1 MSIFV
6 TTLCVYFVLGFL
18 LLLFNPA
25 KQVFK
30 DVFFKFSMTN
40 RLADAV
46 SNKKLSV
53 DTRILIFKIAIIAGF
68 ILLWPILYSGIIKE
82 YKKSHGHIENIS
94 TEEGFGVK
102 FSFMGGHGA
111 LSCRDCNFSQ
121 ELTSFTH
128 GYHQGDEGLH
138 KCSTSGYQ
146 CQSCGML
153 TTRSEI
159 QPFVKSEHTET
170 LKGVPIEQRANVID
184 HMLFMVK
191 MCKDNMKKT
200 PKKRWLGTWEPT
212 VIQYSKELENVST
225 EEINIIEEKQ
235 KAHNEACEAALVC
248 ECGGKLDR
256 EELLFCPDCK
266 SKSLDY
272 DMHYIT

>member
-1 MSIFV
+1 MFIIILS
-6 TTLCVYFVLGFL
+6 VYLILGFL

-25 KQVFK
+25 KQVIK
-30 DVFFKFSMTN
+30 DEFFKFSMTN
-40 RLADAV
+40 SLAVVA
-46 SNKKLSV
+46 SHKKLSV
-53 DTRILIFKIAIIAGF
+53 KTRILIFKIAIITGF
-68 ILLWPILYSGIIKE
+68 ILLWPILYSGVIKQ
-82 YKKSHGHIENIS
+82 YKKSHEHVEDIS
-94 TEEGFGVK
+94 TEEEFGAK
-102 FSFMGGHGA
+102 FRFMGGRGA
-111 LSCRDCNFSQ
+111 LSCRDCSFSQ

-138 KCSTSGYQ
+138 KCSTSGFQ

-170 LKGVPIEQRANVID
+170 LKGVPIEQRANVIQ

-256 EELLFCPDCK
+256 EELLFCPKCK